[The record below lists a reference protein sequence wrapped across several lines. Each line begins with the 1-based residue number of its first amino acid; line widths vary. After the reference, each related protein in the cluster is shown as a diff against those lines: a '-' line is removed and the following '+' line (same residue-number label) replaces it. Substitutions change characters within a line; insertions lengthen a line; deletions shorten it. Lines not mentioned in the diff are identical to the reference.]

1 MGASE
6 QAASG
11 FACCVDG
18 SFSGRAH
25 EVLAAICS
33 AISHTSCGIGVC
45 VPPAFHS
52 DHHPCCFNLFHVA
65 TPQTKRARQDLAVV
79 ESGERLIVGQVK
91 KLAKDDD
98 ESQPEQKVAIG
109 GMAGLRRAAEAKMK
123 DELTFFTELSK
134 RILREVE
141 QVAEL
146 LARGKFVPKKA
157 LADVVW

>member
-1 MGASE
+1 M
-6 QAASG
+6 
-11 FACCVDG
+11 
-18 SFSGRAH
+18 
-25 EVLAAICS
+25 
-33 AISHTSCGIGVC
+33 
-45 VPPAFHS
+45 
-52 DHHPCCFNLFHVA
+52 
-65 TPQTKRARQDLAVV
+65 
-79 ESGERLIVGQVK
+79 K